1 MIKGFATVPS
11 CYAKVG
17 WTWTKKEK
25 RITSVYKKNI
35 NSSLILK
42 IILSVKG
49 YSWHKILVIPTIT
62 ILTTINFK
70 IWVVIVLLQ

>member
-42 IILSVKG
+42 IILSVKR
-49 YSWHKILVIPTIT
+49 LQ
-62 ILTTINFK
+62 LT
-70 IWVVIVLLQ
+70 